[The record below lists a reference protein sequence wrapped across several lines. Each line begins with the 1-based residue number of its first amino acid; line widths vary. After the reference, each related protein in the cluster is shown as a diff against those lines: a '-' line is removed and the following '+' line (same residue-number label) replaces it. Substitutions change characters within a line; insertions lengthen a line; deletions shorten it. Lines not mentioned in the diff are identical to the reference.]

1 MQLTLRALSGPNE
14 SPDKPL
20 PAGSLGLTVALAAG
34 AVVALAAAQATW
46 HAPVTIDPDGMALLL
61 ILAVCA
67 VNFPLPATPRRRI
80 DASVAVHF
88 ACLVLYGTPVAIA
101 MVGLSSLAGRSILA
115 VRARRRGAS
124 FAEGMEDAIA
134 STAQLMVGA
143 AAGGAVFF
151 GLLPQHS
158 PAPLLSTD
166 ALLALPASAAAM
178 WGAGALCAGL
188 RDGRW
193 RCGLRAG
200 LRLRSTPGLFV
211 ETAVVYLVGVI
222 IAIAT
227 YGYSLAPIVMAVPIA
242 LVYSSLRRTIGG
254 LLLDQAFSAVEA
266 MADVVDMRDTYTFQH
281 SQRVAHYAT
290 EIAREMGMRREDV
303 RQIALAA
310 RVHDL
315 GKLGVPDRVLLK
327 AGQLSSSE
335 REMMERHPLL
345 GYEILSR
352 FPEYVHGRHLVL
364 SHHEQ
369 PDGGGYPRGLRGGEV
384 PRGAYVIAVADA
396 LDAMTSDRPYRSARS
411 LAQAMAVFAKGSG
424 SQWHKDAVQALS
436 RLVERLGPA
445 LLLDAPAWREASHRE
460 PESGSRRHATIRMPA
475 AR

>member
-1 MQLTLRALSGPNE
+1 
-14 SPDKPL
+14 
-20 PAGSLGLTVALAAG
+20 
-34 AVVALAAAQATW
+34 
-46 HAPVTIDPDGMALLL
+46 
-61 ILAVCA
+61 
-67 VNFPLPATPRRRI
+67 
-80 DASVAVHF
+80 
-88 ACLVLYGTPVAIA
+88 
-101 MVGLSSLAGRSILA
+101 
-115 VRARRRGAS
+115 
-124 FAEGMEDAIA
+124 
-134 STAQLMVGA
+134 
-143 AAGGAVFF
+143 
-151 GLLPQHS
+151 
-158 PAPLLSTD
+158 
-166 ALLALPASAAAM
+166 
-178 WGAGALCAGL
+178 
-188 RDGRW
+188 
-193 RCGLRAG
+193 
-200 LRLRSTPGLFV
+200 
-211 ETAVVYLVGVI
+211 
-222 IAIAT
+222 
-227 YGYSLAPIVMAVPIA
+227 
-242 LVYSSLRRTIGG
+242 
-254 LLLDQAFSAVEA
+254 

>member
-1 MQLTLRALSGPNE
+1 MQLTLRTLAGPNQ
-14 SPDKPL
+14 SPDKAP
-20 PAGSLGLTVALAAG
+20 PVGGVGLTLALVIG
-34 AVVALAAAQATW
+34 AVVTLAGADATW
-46 HAPVTIDPDGMALLL
+46 EAQVTIDPAGLGLLL
-61 ILAVCA
+61 VLAVGA

-88 ACLVLYGTPVAIA
+88 ACLLLYGTPVAIA
-101 MVGLSSLAGRSILA
+101 MVGLSSLAGRCIRA
-115 VRARRRGAS
+115 VRATRQGAS
-124 FAEGMEDAIA
+124 LAGGIEDAIA
-134 STAQLMVGA
+134 STGQLMLA
-143 AAGGAVFF
+143 TAAGGAVFF

-158 PAPLLSTD
+158 PAPLLRPD
-166 ALLALPASAAAM
+166 ALLALPAAAAAM

-193 RCGLRAG
+193 KNGLRAG
-200 LRLRSTPGLFV
+200 LLLRGSPALFA
-211 ETAVVYLVGVI
+211 ETAAVYMAGVI

-227 YGYSLAPIVMAVPIA
+227 YVYPLAPVVMVVPIA
-242 LVYSSLRRTIGG
+242 LAYSSLRRTIGG
-254 LLLDQAFSAVEA
+254 LLLDQAISAVEA

-281 SQRVAHYAT
+281 SQRVAHYAV
-290 EIAREMGMRREDV
+290 EIAREMGMRREQV

-327 AGQLSSSE
+327 AGQLSSAE

-369 PDGGGYPRGLRGGEV
+369 PDGGGYPRGLRSGQV

-396 LDAMTSDRPYRSARS
+396 LDAMTSDRPYRPARS
-411 LAQAMAVFAKGSG
+411 LAQAMAIFARGSG
-424 SQWHKDAVQALS
+424 SQWHEDAVKALS
-436 RLVERLGPA
+436 RLAERLGPA
-445 LLLDAPAWREASHRE
+445 LLMDAPAWRQVPGTETE
-460 PESGSRRHATIRMPA
+460 VGSRRHATIRMPA